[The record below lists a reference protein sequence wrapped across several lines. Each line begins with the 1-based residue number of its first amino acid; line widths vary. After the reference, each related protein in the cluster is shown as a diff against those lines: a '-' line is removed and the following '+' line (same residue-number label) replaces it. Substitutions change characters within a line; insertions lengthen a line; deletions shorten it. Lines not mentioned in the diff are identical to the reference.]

1 MKTLTRLKG
10 PVLGALL
17 GALAALPIAS
27 MASSSA
33 PAAFPEPGKMVKVIV
48 PFVAGG
54 GVDSAARLFAEQLRK
69 QLGTTVIVENR
80 VGGSGVVGGR
90 AVLAAA
96 PDGYTLLFSAATHVL
111 AKQVLAHPPYEPP
124 TDFVPVARVGGSGV
138 VVGLAVLAAAPD
150 GYTLLFSAATHVL
163 AKQVLAHPPYDPQTD
178 FVPVARVG
186 EAPLMLVISPQ
197 LPHSKLGEVLAAGAK
212 STWTAAIPAV
222 GAPSHLATLLLAQQ
236 GRMRLEY
243 VPYKGTQ
250 PALVDVG
257 GGHVDL
263 LLDSMVSV
271 LPLAKA
277 GKVRPIAITSGKRSP
292 LAPEVPTMQESGLPR
307 FAYTSW
313 YGLWAPKDTPAD
325 RVQRLNQAS
334 NAAVAELARAGAFA
348 SPGIDTVSAR
358 SDEHPS

>member
-111 AKQVLAHPPYEPP
+111 AKQVLAHPPY
-124 TDFVPVARVGGSGV
+124 
-138 VVGLAVLAAAPD
+138 
-150 GYTLLFSAATHVL
+150 
-163 AKQVLAHPPYDPQTD
+163 DPQTD

-236 GRMRLEY
+236 GKLKLTMT
-243 VPYKGTQ
+243 PYRGTA
-250 PALVDVG
+250 PALADVA
-257 GGHVDL
+257 GGHVQL
-263 LLDSMVSV
+263 LVDSIISLQPM
-271 LPLAKA
+271 AK
-277 GKVRPIAITSGKRSP
+277 GGRVKPIAQTGAKRSSV
-292 LAPEVPTMQESGLPR
+292 APDVPTAAESGYPGLV
-307 FAYTSW
+307 YVSW
-313 YGLWAPKDTPAD
+313 YGVWAPKGTPDD
-325 RVQRLNQAS
+325 RVQFLNKAINKATEELTKAGS
-334 NAAVAELARAGAFA
+334 LAALGVEPVTESVDAFRKYIATDVAQSAGLLKEAGFK
-348 SPGIDTVSAR
+348 P
-358 SDEHPS
+358 E

>member
-111 AKQVLAHPPYEPP
+111 AKQVLAHPPY
-124 TDFVPVARVGGSGV
+124 
-138 VVGLAVLAAAPD
+138 
-150 GYTLLFSAATHVL
+150 
-163 AKQVLAHPPYDPQTD
+163 DPQTD

-236 GRMRLEY
+236 GRYPEAYEALSAYMND
-243 VPYKGTQ
+243 YKQ
-250 PALVDVG
+250 
-257 GGHVDL
+257 H
-263 LLDSMVSV
+263 
-271 LPLAKA
+271 
-277 GKVRPIAITSGKRSP
+277 
-292 LAPEVPTMQESGLPR
+292 
-307 FAYTSW
+307 F
-313 YGLWAPKDTPAD
+313 
-325 RVQRLNQAS
+325 NQALS
-334 NAAVAELARAGAFA
+334 QHAATFQAEMLQLFVVR
-348 SPGIDTVSAR
+348 
-358 SDEHPS
+358 